1 MSFFL
6 KSLALLF
13 GYVLAAKIVLIFGTV
28 DSSVTILWPSG
39 GIALAALLLGGVR
52 YLPIVFL
59 AAVTTGAVTEASLL
73 FNLGSA
79 VGNTLETYLG
89 FVLIKRFSKVDLE
102 LNQLGD
108 LFRIIAWGGLL
119 PAVASAVIGSCSLML
134 AGSVNIDVLAMVM
147 WRWWSADA
155 LGVAFFTPLI
165 LIFARKWSFP
175 RNTTYLREVLALWA
189 TAVVVGQM
197 VFLDWAP
204 LGLVN
209 ESTGLAWLFP
219 VLTWAG
225 LRTGRRN
232 TALIQLLFMA
242 QALASGYLEVGVFAD
257 DFSHYGLSN
266 FWVFAMLLATV
277 GMGLATM
284 SAAQVQA
291 ARMNAQHAKAF
302 EVNHDGVMIV
312 DAENRIL
319 SVNAAFTEITGY
331 GAAEVI
337 GKNPR
342 LLSSGRQHGEFYA
355 GMWRTLIELGHWQGE
370 IWNRRK
376 DGSVYLERLAIYTI
390 SDANDKVV
398 NRVAIFS
405 DITLEKSTHDA
416 MVHQAQHDFLTNL
429 PNRLLFCD
437 RFTQMLAFA
446 NRHQSK
452 FAVIYLD
459 LDKFKPVNDSLGH
472 QLGDLLLVAVA
483 DRLSALVR
491 EVDTVSRFGGDEFAI
506 LVSEVDTLVDV
517 TILANKILTVLSEPF
532 VLDRHEIRIS
542 GSLGV
547 ALYPEHGKDMEEIMN
562 RADAAMYQAKQA
574 GHNTYRIAELG

>member
-175 RNTTYLREVLALWA
+175 RNTNYLREVLALWA